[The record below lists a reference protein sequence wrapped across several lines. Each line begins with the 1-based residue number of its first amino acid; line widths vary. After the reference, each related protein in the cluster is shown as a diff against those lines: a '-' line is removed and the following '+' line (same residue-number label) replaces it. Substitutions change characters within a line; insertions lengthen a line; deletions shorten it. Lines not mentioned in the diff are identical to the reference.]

1 MSDNLNYEQLSSE
14 YNLLMNVLE
23 VSVSKHLA
31 DEHFTCIWANDYY
44 YQMIRY
50 SKEEYEAR
58 FHNHPDEF
66 FANNPEGWQII
77 TEKVRASIANRENSC
92 TAYIPMLYP
101 NGEKYWVKLKSVY
114 TDEYIDGCRVSY
126 TTMTDITEMMQTR
139 LEKEQHFQRVFE
151 QVSQEQ
157 DMLMS
162 ALNVS
167 VSKHLMDEHFTCIR
181 ANEFYYRLIGYTKE
195 ECHSIFHDHVDEFF
209 ANNPDSWNILHK
221 KIEATIADNDDSYS
235 AFLPMYYPNGS
246 VYWVKLVGFFT
257 DEYIDGRQV
266 TYATMVNVT
275 DMLQI
280 QKERTIAYDNIPGFI
295 VKYRVTPDSL
305 LMLEA
310 SDRIGNLFDVQDPS
324 STDPLR
330 VLAPESRELMQEQ
343 FSHLRSREHF
353 EATLHMKDKSDQD
366 RWFQA
371 SFSCIDT
378 IAADP
383 VYLAV
388 FIDITDV
395 TVLRELRCKLEER
408 TEMLNNALDKAEKAN
423 LAKSDFLS
431 RMSHDI
437 RTPMNA
443 IVGMT
448 KIAFSHIKEPEK
460 MEDCLKKIELSSQH
474 LLSLINDVRDMSK
487 IESGKITPN
496 IGPLLLPELIE
507 NVVTIMQP
515 DIKAKKQQF
524 SVRLQNVIHENIYC
538 DALRLRQAFIN
549 ILSNACKFTP
559 VGGSIAM
566 DIEECAAEEAD
577 RAVYTFTFVDTGIG
591 INPEFVDK
599 IFDAFSREYDSRME
613 QAEGTGLGM
622 AITKKVMDMLGGT
635 VSVESQVG
643 RGTTFT
649 VVLPVRVG
657 RITPAGIQLPHARV
671 LIADADREVCE
682 NSARFLGECGIS
694 ADWAVSGHEALS
706 KAEEAHAS
714 GRDYRAVILDGQLT
728 DISGVDTARLIREKT
743 GDASPILAIS
753 AYDWSD
759 IEPAAK
765 AAGVRGFLQKP
776 LFRST
781 LAASLKKYLLD
792 QDADQTE
799 DVQKQNFDFTGKT
812 FLLADDNELNREIAE
827 VLLTSTGA
835 VIDSVCN
842 GFQCVE
848 KFTGSPE
855 GYYNLILMDIQMPQ
869 MNGYT
874 ATQKIRELSRS
885 DARTVPILAM
895 TADAF
900 SEDIEAAMAVGMNAH
915 LAKPLDINLVIR
927 TISRFLNR

>member
-474 LLSLINDVRDMSK
+474 LLSLINDVLDMSK

>member
-181 ANEFYYRLIGYTKE
+181 ANEFYYQLIGYTKE

-235 AFLPMYYPNGS
+235 VFLPMYYPNGS

-310 SDRIGNLFDVQDPS
+310 SDRIRNLFDVKDPS
-324 STDPLR
+324 SADPLR

-474 LLSLINDVRDMSK
+474 LLSLINDVLDMSK

-496 IGPLLLPELIE
+496 ISPMLLPELIE
-507 NVVTIMQP
+507 NVVIIMQP
-515 DIKAKKQQF
+515 DIKAKNQQF

-559 VGGSIAM
+559 MGGSIAM

-577 RAVYTFTFVDTGIG
+577 RAVYTFTFADTGIG

-649 VVLPVRVG
+649 VVLPVQIG
-657 RITPAGIQLPHARV
+657 RITPADIQLPHARV

-682 NSARFLGECGIS
+682 SSSRFLEECGIP

-714 GRDYRAVILDGQLT
+714 GGDYRAVILDGQLT

-792 QDADQTE
+792 QDTDQTE
-799 DVQKQNFDFTGKT
+799 DVQKQSFDFTGKT
-812 FLLADDNELNREIAE
+812 FLLADDNELNREIALE
-827 VLLTSTGA
+827 FLHMGNIEADCA
-835 VIDSVCN
+835 VN
-842 GFQCVE
+842 GREALERFLSSDPG
-848 KFTGSPE
+848 T
-855 GYYNLILMDIQMPQ
+855 YDLILMDLQMPV
-869 MNGYT
+869 MDGLT
-874 ATQKIRELSRS
+874 ATVKIRESS
-885 DARTVPILAM
+885 HPQAGSIPILAL
-895 TADAF
+895 TANAF
-900 SEDIEAAMAVGMNAH
+900 EEDISRCLAAGMNGH
-915 LAKPLDINLVIR
+915 MAKPLDIHALFQKMADFI
-927 TISRFLNR
+927 

>member
-181 ANEFYYRLIGYTKE
+181 ANEFYYQLIGYTKE

-235 AFLPMYYPNGS
+235 VFLPMYYPNGS

-474 LLSLINDVRDMSK
+474 LLSLINDVLDMSK

-649 VVLPVRVG
+649 VVLPVQIG
-657 RITPAGIQLPHARV
+657 RITPADIQLPHARV

-682 NSARFLGECGIS
+682 SSSRFLEECGIP

-792 QDADQTE
+792 QDTDQTE
-799 DVQKQNFDFTGKT
+799 DVQKQSFDFTGKT

>member
-1 MSDNLNYEQLSSE
+1 MSDNLNYQQLSSE

-474 LLSLINDVRDMSK
+474 LLSLINDVLDMSK

-842 GFQCVE
+842 GLQCVE

-855 GYYNLILMDIQMPQ
+855 GYYDLILMDIQMPQ

>member
-209 ANNPDSWNILHK
+209 ANNSDSWNILHK

-235 AFLPMYYPNGS
+235 VFLPMYYPNGS

-474 LLSLINDVRDMSK
+474 LLSLINDVLDMSK

-792 QDADQTE
+792 QDTDQTE
-799 DVQKQNFDFTGKT
+799 DVQKQSFDFTGKT

-848 KFTGSPE
+848 KFAGSPE

-874 ATQKIRELSRS
+874 ATQKIRDLSRS

>member
-305 LMLEA
+305 LILEA
-310 SDRIGNLFDVQDPS
+310 SDRIGNLFDVKDPS
-324 STDPLR
+324 SADPLR
-330 VLAPESRELMQEQ
+330 VLAPESQELMQEQ

-474 LLSLINDVRDMSK
+474 LLSLINDVLDMSK

>member
-167 VSKHLMDEHFTCIR
+167 VSKHLLDEHFTCIR

-474 LLSLINDVRDMSK
+474 LLSLINDVLDMSK

>member
-474 LLSLINDVRDMSK
+474 LLSLINDVLDMSK

-848 KFTGSPE
+848 KFAGSPE

>member
-310 SDRIGNLFDVQDPS
+310 SDRIGNLFYVQDPS

-474 LLSLINDVRDMSK
+474 LLSLINDVLDMSK

>member
-448 KIAFSHIKEPEK
+448 KIAFSHIKDPEK

-474 LLSLINDVRDMSK
+474 LLSLINDVLDMSK

>member
-474 LLSLINDVRDMSK
+474 LLSLINDVLDMSK

-496 IGPLLLPELIE
+496 ISPMLLPELIE

-649 VVLPVRVG
+649 VVLPVQIG
-657 RITPAGIQLPHARV
+657 RITPADIQLPHARV

-682 NSARFLGECGIS
+682 SSSRFLEECGIP

-714 GRDYRAVILDGQLT
+714 GGDYRAVILDGQLT

-792 QDADQTE
+792 QDTDQTE
-799 DVQKQNFDFTGKT
+799 DVQKQSFDFTGKT

>member
-181 ANEFYYRLIGYTKE
+181 ANEFYYQLIGYTKE

-235 AFLPMYYPNGS
+235 VFLPMYYPNGS

-310 SDRIGNLFDVQDPS
+310 SDRIRNLFDVKDPS
-324 STDPLR
+324 SADPLR

-474 LLSLINDVRDMSK
+474 LLSLINDVLDMSK

-496 IGPLLLPELIE
+496 ISPMLLPELIE
-507 NVVTIMQP
+507 NVVIIMQP
-515 DIKAKKQQF
+515 DIKAKNQQF

-559 VGGSIAM
+559 MGGSIAM

-577 RAVYTFTFVDTGIG
+577 RAVYTFTFADTGIG

-649 VVLPVRVG
+649 VVLPVQIG
-657 RITPAGIQLPHARV
+657 RITPADIQLPHARV

-682 NSARFLGECGIS
+682 SSSRFLEECGIP

-714 GRDYRAVILDGQLT
+714 GGDYRAVILDGQLT

-799 DVQKQNFDFTGKT
+799 DVQKQSFDFTGKT

-848 KFTGSPE
+848 KFAGSPE

-874 ATQKIRELSRS
+874 ATQKIRDLSRS

>member
-1 MSDNLNYEQLSSE
+1 
-14 YNLLMNVLE
+14 
-23 VSVSKHLA
+23 
-31 DEHFTCIWANDYY
+31 
-44 YQMIRY
+44 
-50 SKEEYEAR
+50 
-58 FHNHPDEF
+58 
-66 FANNPEGWQII
+66 
-77 TEKVRASIANRENSC
+77 
-92 TAYIPMLYP
+92 
-101 NGEKYWVKLKSVY
+101 
-114 TDEYIDGCRVSY
+114 
-126 TTMTDITEMMQTR
+126 
-139 LEKEQHFQRVFE
+139 
-151 QVSQEQ
+151 
-157 DMLMS
+157 
-162 ALNVS
+162 
-167 VSKHLMDEHFTCIR
+167 
-181 ANEFYYRLIGYTKE
+181 
-195 ECHSIFHDHVDEFF
+195 
-209 ANNPDSWNILHK
+209 
-221 KIEATIADNDDSYS
+221 
-235 AFLPMYYPNGS
+235 
-246 VYWVKLVGFFT
+246 
-257 DEYIDGRQV
+257 
-266 TYATMVNVT
+266 
-275 DMLQI
+275 
-280 QKERTIAYDNIPGFI
+280 
-295 VKYRVTPDSL
+295 
-305 LMLEA
+305 
-310 SDRIGNLFDVQDPS
+310 
-324 STDPLR
+324 
-330 VLAPESRELMQEQ
+330 
-343 FSHLRSREHF
+343 
-353 EATLHMKDKSDQD
+353 
-366 RWFQA
+366 
-371 SFSCIDT
+371 
-378 IAADP
+378 
-383 VYLAV
+383 
-388 FIDITDV
+388 
-395 TVLRELRCKLEER
+395 
-408 TEMLNNALDKAEKAN
+408 MLNNALDKAEKAN

-474 LLSLINDVRDMSK
+474 LLSLINDVLDMSK

-496 IGPLLLPELIE
+496 ISPMLLPELIE
-507 NVVTIMQP
+507 NVVIIMQP
-515 DIKAKKQQF
+515 DIKAKNQQF

-559 VGGSIAM
+559 MGGSIAM
-566 DIEECAAEEAD
+566 DIEECAADEAD
-577 RAVYTFTFVDTGIG
+577 RVIYTFTFADTGIG

-649 VVLPVRVG
+649 VVLPVQVC

-682 NSARFLGECGIS
+682 SSARFLGECGIS
-694 ADWAVSGHEALS
+694 ADWAASGHEALS

-848 KFTGSPE
+848 KFAGSPE
-855 GYYNLILMDIQMPQ
+855 GYYDLILMDIQMPQ

>member
-181 ANEFYYRLIGYTKE
+181 ANEFYYQLIGYTKE

-235 AFLPMYYPNGS
+235 VFLPMYYPNGS

-310 SDRIGNLFDVQDPS
+310 SDRIRNLFDVKDPS
-324 STDPLR
+324 SADPLR

-474 LLSLINDVRDMSK
+474 LLSLINDVLDMSK

-496 IGPLLLPELIE
+496 ISPMLLPELIE
-507 NVVTIMQP
+507 NVVIIMQP
-515 DIKAKKQQF
+515 DIKAKNQQF

-559 VGGSIAM
+559 MGGSIAM

-577 RAVYTFTFVDTGIG
+577 RAVYTFTFADTGIG
-591 INPEFVDK
+591 INPEVVDK

-649 VVLPVRVG
+649 VVLPVQIG
-657 RITPAGIQLPHARV
+657 RITPADIQLPHARV

-682 NSARFLGECGIS
+682 SSSRFLEECGIP

-714 GRDYRAVILDGQLT
+714 GGDYRAVILDGQLT

-792 QDADQTE
+792 QDTDQTE
-799 DVQKQNFDFTGKT
+799 DVQKQSFDFTGKT

-848 KFTGSPE
+848 KFAGSPE

-874 ATQKIRELSRS
+874 ATQKIRDLSRS

>member
-235 AFLPMYYPNGS
+235 VFLPMYYPNGS

-474 LLSLINDVRDMSK
+474 LLSLINDVLDMSK

>member
-209 ANNPDSWNILHK
+209 ANNSDSWNILHK

-235 AFLPMYYPNGS
+235 VFLPMYYPNGS

-310 SDRIGNLFDVQDPS
+310 SDRIGNLFDVKDPS
-324 STDPLR
+324 SADPLR
-330 VLAPESRELMQEQ
+330 VLAPESQELMQEQ

-474 LLSLINDVRDMSK
+474 LLSLINDVLDMSK

-577 RAVYTFTFVDTGIG
+577 RAVYTFTFADTGIG

-649 VVLPVRVG
+649 VVLPVQIG

-682 NSARFLGECGIS
+682 SSSRFLGECGIS

-792 QDADQTE
+792 QDTDQTE
-799 DVQKQNFDFTGKT
+799 DVQKQSFDFTGKT

-842 GFQCVE
+842 GLQCVE

-855 GYYNLILMDIQMPQ
+855 GYYDLILMDIQMPQ

-874 ATQKIRELSRS
+874 ATHKIRELSRS

>member
-474 LLSLINDVRDMSK
+474 LLSLINDVLDMSK

-792 QDADQTE
+792 QDTDQTE

>member
-139 LEKEQHFQRVFE
+139 MEKEQHFQRVFE

-474 LLSLINDVRDMSK
+474 LLSLINDVLDMSK

-577 RAVYTFTFVDTGIG
+577 RAVYTFTFADTGIG

-682 NSARFLGECGIS
+682 SSSRFLEECGIP

-714 GRDYRAVILDGQLT
+714 GGDYRAVILDGQLT

-792 QDADQTE
+792 QDTDQTE
-799 DVQKQNFDFTGKT
+799 DVQKQSFDFTGKT

-848 KFTGSPE
+848 KFAGSPE
-855 GYYNLILMDIQMPQ
+855 GYYDLILMDIQMPQ

-874 ATQKIRELSRS
+874 ATHKIRELSRS

-900 SEDIEAAMAVGMNAH
+900 SEDIEASMAVGMNAH

-927 TISRFLNR
+927 TISIFLNR

>member
-209 ANNPDSWNILHK
+209 ANNSDSWNILHK

-235 AFLPMYYPNGS
+235 VFLPMYYPNGS

-408 TEMLNNALDKAEKAN
+408 TEMLNKALDKAEKAN

-474 LLSLINDVRDMSK
+474 LLSLINDVLDMSK

-496 IGPLLLPELIE
+496 IGPMLLPELIE

-515 DIKAKKQQF
+515 DIKAKNQQF

-577 RAVYTFTFVDTGIG
+577 RAVYTFTFADTGIG

-649 VVLPVRVG
+649 VVLPVQIG

-682 NSARFLGECGIS
+682 SSSRFLGECGIS

-792 QDADQTE
+792 QDTDQTE
-799 DVQKQNFDFTGKT
+799 DVQKQSFDFTGKT

-842 GFQCVE
+842 GLQCVE

-855 GYYNLILMDIQMPQ
+855 GYYDLILMDIQMPQ

-874 ATQKIRELSRS
+874 ATHKIRELSRS

>member
-209 ANNPDSWNILHK
+209 ANNSDSWNILHK

-330 VLAPESRELMQEQ
+330 VLAPESQELMQEQ

-408 TEMLNNALDKAEKAN
+408 TEMLNKALDKAEKAN

-474 LLSLINDVRDMSK
+474 LLSLINDVLDMSK

>member
-266 TYATMVNVT
+266 TFATMVNVT

-474 LLSLINDVRDMSK
+474 LLSLINDVLDMSK

>member
-1 MSDNLNYEQLSSE
+1 
-14 YNLLMNVLE
+14 
-23 VSVSKHLA
+23 
-31 DEHFTCIWANDYY
+31 
-44 YQMIRY
+44 
-50 SKEEYEAR
+50 
-58 FHNHPDEF
+58 
-66 FANNPEGWQII
+66 
-77 TEKVRASIANRENSC
+77 
-92 TAYIPMLYP
+92 
-101 NGEKYWVKLKSVY
+101 
-114 TDEYIDGCRVSY
+114 
-126 TTMTDITEMMQTR
+126 
-139 LEKEQHFQRVFE
+139 
-151 QVSQEQ
+151 
-157 DMLMS
+157 
-162 ALNVS
+162 
-167 VSKHLMDEHFTCIR
+167 
-181 ANEFYYRLIGYTKE
+181 
-195 ECHSIFHDHVDEFF
+195 
-209 ANNPDSWNILHK
+209 
-221 KIEATIADNDDSYS
+221 
-235 AFLPMYYPNGS
+235 
-246 VYWVKLVGFFT
+246 
-257 DEYIDGRQV
+257 
-266 TYATMVNVT
+266 
-275 DMLQI
+275 
-280 QKERTIAYDNIPGFI
+280 
-295 VKYRVTPDSL
+295 
-305 LMLEA
+305 
-310 SDRIGNLFDVQDPS
+310 
-324 STDPLR
+324 
-330 VLAPESRELMQEQ
+330 
-343 FSHLRSREHF
+343 
-353 EATLHMKDKSDQD
+353 
-366 RWFQA
+366 
-371 SFSCIDT
+371 
-378 IAADP
+378 
-383 VYLAV
+383 
-388 FIDITDV
+388 
-395 TVLRELRCKLEER
+395 
-408 TEMLNNALDKAEKAN
+408 MLNNALDKAEKAN

-474 LLSLINDVRDMSK
+474 LLSLINDVLDMSK

-496 IGPLLLPELIE
+496 ISPMLLPELIE
-507 NVVTIMQP
+507 NVVIIMQP
-515 DIKAKKQQF
+515 DIKAKNQQF

-559 VGGSIAM
+559 MGGSIAM

-577 RAVYTFTFVDTGIG
+577 RAVYTFTFADTGIG

-649 VVLPVRVG
+649 VVLPVQIG
-657 RITPAGIQLPHARV
+657 RITPADIQLPHARV

-682 NSARFLGECGIS
+682 SSSRFLEECGIP

-714 GRDYRAVILDGQLT
+714 GGDYRAVILDGQLT

-792 QDADQTE
+792 QDTDQTE
-799 DVQKQNFDFTGKT
+799 DVQKQSFDFTGKT

-848 KFTGSPE
+848 KFAGSPE

-874 ATQKIRELSRS
+874 ATQKIRDLSRS

>member
-474 LLSLINDVRDMSK
+474 LLSLINDVLDMSK

-649 VVLPVRVG
+649 VVLPVQIG

>member
-474 LLSLINDVRDMSK
+474 LLSLINDVLDMSK

-900 SEDIEAAMAVGMNAH
+900 SCLLYTSDAA
-915 LAKPLDINLVIR
+915 DD
-927 TISRFLNR
+927 

>member
-474 LLSLINDVRDMSK
+474 LLSLINDVLDMSK

-496 IGPLLLPELIE
+496 IGPMLLPELIE

-848 KFTGSPE
+848 KFAGSPE
-855 GYYNLILMDIQMPQ
+855 GYYDLILMDIQMPQ

>member
-92 TAYIPMLYP
+92 TAYIPMFYP

-310 SDRIGNLFDVQDPS
+310 SDRIGNLFDVKDPS
-324 STDPLR
+324 SADPLR

-474 LLSLINDVRDMSK
+474 LLSLINDVLDMSK

-848 KFTGSPE
+848 KFAGSPE
-855 GYYNLILMDIQMPQ
+855 GYYDLILMDIQMPQ